1 MKNFEQ
7 IMKDFNKIATAIKE
21 TQETVNEKNFVC
33 RLVVCYESKQREKN
47 KKQNELTTKYEK
59 AIDELN
65 FTYKIRDNKYI
76 YLLHK
81 KEFNDEKQFQ
91 QMRELFEI
99 EKENEKKILTINFKN
114 IESSIALLDKI
125 LEILKEN
132 RKETTETET
141 TKETTET
148 TEKTE
153 KTTETTEST
162 KKAK

>member
-1 MKNFEQ
+1 MVNFNE
-7 IMKDFNKIATAIKE
+7 ILKDFNKIATEIKE
-21 TQETVNEKNFVC
+21 TNETLNEKNFVC

-47 KKQNELTTKYEK
+47 TKQNELTTKYEK
-59 AIDELN
+59 EFDKLT
-65 FTYKIRDNKYI
+65 FTYKVRDNKYL

-81 KEFNDEKQFQ
+81 KEFDNESTFKKF
-91 QMRELFEI
+91 RELFEV
-99 EKENEKKILTINFKN
+99 EKEGEKKILTINFKN
-114 IESSIALLDKI
+114 IESSVSLLDKI

-153 KTTETTEST
+153 KTTETVEST
-162 KKAK
+162 KETK